1 MRIFQS
7 GLTLYRKTIKPIR
20 PIHVALHRVMVGG
33 VLPLLEVFR
42 GFRTMPDD
50 PFWFRLELLS
60 DRHEVDTVRL
70 VRRIV
75 QPGMVVLDVGAHVG
89 YYARHFAGL
98 VGSGGRVFA
107 FEPHPRTFGVL
118 SQNVSRFTCV
128 EAVQV
133 AVSDKEGT
141 AELYDYL
148 MMSASGSLH
157 YDESILQ
164 MQKSQLSESD
174 IAPRITTDFPVEKY
188 TVRTVP
194 LDRFLSARGVEQVDV
209 VKMDIEGAEMSALRG
224 MRETIA
230 RSPRLALIME
240 YNPQALKASYQRPQQ
255 ALDEVMALGFSRMQ
269 AVGAGGVLTDLT
281 GGGAALDDL
290 TAGLMQ
296 TLGVIN
302 LLFMRE
308 G

>member
-20 PIHVALHRVMVGG
+20 PIHVALHRVMVQG
-33 VLPLLEVFR
+33 VLPLLEAFR

-50 PFWFRLELLS
+50 PFWFRLELLT
-60 DRHEVDTVRL
+60 DRHEANTVQL

-89 YYARHFAGL
+89 YYARHFARL
-98 VGSGGRVFA
+98 VDPGGRVLA
-107 FEPHPRTFGVL
+107 FEPHPRTFGIL
-118 SQNVSRFTCV
+118 SQNVSRFACV
-128 EAVQV
+128 EAEQV
-133 AVSDKEGT
+133 AVSDEEGT

-164 MQKSQLSESD
+164 MQKSQLSEND
-174 IAPRITTDFPVEKY
+174 IAPRIATDFPVERY

-194 LDRFLSARGVEQVDV
+194 LDRFLPTRGVERVDL

-240 YNPQALKASYQRPQQ
+240 YNPQALKASYERPQQ

-269 AVGAGGVLTDLT
+269 AVGAGGALTDLT

-296 TLGVIN
+296 SLGVIN
-302 LLFMRE
+302 LLFTR
-308 G
+308 GG